1 MRKEPR
7 YLSLLLS
14 LLTSVVLVTSA
25 APRSLLGIVG
35 VLTAALSLVVT
46 AYTLINRRRP
56 LLLAVLLGAAA
67 FLPFAWFSLH
77 PEALAPR
84 WAMGIYTLTLGFW
97 LLFTFY
103 VGLIIF
109 RGIMTARRIRNNEI
123 YGAISVYLLIGILF
137 AEVYLLLLAWQ
148 PSALYFD
155 PGRFAAPQIIGDR
168 LYTRS
173 AGDILYYSF
182 VTLGTVGYGDVTP
195 SSPLARS
202 LSLIEAVIGIMYVAT
217 MIARFVS
224 IQISSESR
232 GAEP

>member
-1 MRKEPR
+1 MSRA
-7 YLSLLLS
+7 LLAAVAA
-14 LLTSVVLVTSA
+14 SVVLVTSA

-35 VLTAALSLVVT
+35 VLTSALSLVVT
-46 AYTLINRRRP
+46 AYALTNRRRP

-77 PEALAPR
+77 PEALTPR
-84 WAMGIYTLTLGFW
+84 WVMGIYTLILGFW

-109 RGIMTARRIRNNEI
+109 RGIMTARHIRNNEI

-202 LSLIEAVIGIMYVAT
+202 LSLVEAVIGIMYVAT
-217 MIARFVS
+217 MIARFVA